1 MNSKTIFIIV
11 VTILVTVILMKN
23 TDEVNFWIFGDR
35 SIPKLA
41 VLGVM
46 FGTGLILGYMAGRPR
61 KTKQIPVENI
71 TPVNYTKLDD
81 WVDPN
86 DDYISKY

>member
-1 MNSKTIFIIV
+1 MNSKTIFIIL

-23 TDEVNFWIFGDR
+23 TDEVTFWIFGNR

-61 KTKQIPVENI
+61 KSKQTPIEDI
-71 TPVNYTKLDD
+71 TPVNYDEPDK

-86 DDYISKY
+86 DDYINKY

>member
-23 TDEVNFWIFGDR
+23 TDEVNFWIFGNH

-46 FGTGLILGYMAGRPR
+46 FGIGLILGYMAGRPR
-61 KTKQIPVENI
+61 KSKQISVEDI
-71 TPVNYTKLDD
+71 TPINYIEQQDK
-81 WVDPN
+81 WIDPN
-86 DDYISKY
+86 DDYIN